1 MSGRVFFKFRLYV
14 AGNAQNSVQAVAN
27 LAALC
32 REHLPDRHEIEI
44 VDVFRQAK
52 RALADG
58 ILMTPTLVKLAPS
71 PVQSIVGSLSDTQTV
86 LYALGLE
93 MRESPRARAGLR
105 QLAGHSG
112 RVGIRLAAV
121 SA

>member
-1 MSGRVFFKFRLYV
+1 MSRRVFFKFRLYV

-32 REHLPDRHEIEI
+32 REHLPDRHEIEV

-71 PVQSIVGSLSDTQTV
+71 PVQSIVGSLGDTQTV

-105 QLAGHSG
+105 QLAGHAG
-112 RVGIRLAAV
+112 RVGIRPAAV